1 MGKIF
6 REFIY
11 LFSVVNVFFV
21 FNTVVEYKRDAQIS
35 KKRNITVQLF
45 MIAITYILV
54 REIRIWE
61 IYTGSG
67 FIPYRKMVFRDFLIR
82 FLSMGEIKGYIVV
95 RWMFNIPF
103 LLLLAKVYKKEY
115 NISCIKSAFLFVM
128 TTKYLSLIC
137 DVVIP
142 RILFIIWKK
151 DSISKVYKKEYN
163 ISCIKSA
170 FLFVMT
176 TKYLSLIC
184 DVVIPRILFIIWKK
198 DSISSDM
205 VTKLSLQEWN
215 WFDFSVILIAF
226 LVFLFMLGIV
236 KIIKKLV
243 NNNRVYVYGINILL
257 MNVIIL
263 FVLEF
268 LNVISIGKIGFIYGK
283 LLTSERHLLQIQVL
297 PDLIFLNLIMT
308 IYLVIMIKK
317 ENDERAKQDLMNSKL
332 KLQEE
337 YYSSLEESQMQVIYL
352 VIMIKKE
359 NDERA
364 KQDLMNSK
372 LKLQEEYYSS
382 LEESQMQVRKLY
394 HDMKNHL
401 ENISNLD
408 KNNEKS
414 RQYID
419 ELKDQLSNSN
429 DVKSTGNAIVDIIL
443 NEKKKV
449 CIREGID
456 FEINVNSK
464 DLSFMKNADISN
476 NNEKSRQY
484 IDELKDQLSNS
495 NDVKST
501 GNAIVDII
509 LNEKKKVCIKE
520 VLDFETNVNS
530 KDLSFMKNAD
540 ISNIFSNVL
549 NNAIEACQKIENRKI
564 KAVYR

>member
-1 MGKIF
+1 MEKIF

-35 KKRNITVQLF
+35 KKINITVQLF

-61 IYTGSG
+61 IYTESG

-82 FLSMGEIKGYIVV
+82 FLSMGEIRGYAVV

-103 LLLLAKVYKKEY
+103 LILLAKVYKKEY

-151 DSISKVYKKEYN
+151 DS
-163 ISCIKSA
+163 
-170 FLFVMT
+170 L
-176 TKYLSLIC
+176 
-184 DVVIPRILFIIWKK
+184 
-198 DSISSDM
+198 SSDM

-226 LVFLFMLGIV
+226 LVFLLMLGIV

-268 LNVISIGKIGFIYGK
+268 LNIISIGKIGFIYRD
-283 LLTSERHLLQIQVL
+283 LLTSERYLLQIQVL

-317 ENDERAKQDLMNSKL
+317 ENDERAKK
-332 KLQEE
+332 
-337 YYSSLEESQMQVIYL
+337 
-352 VIMIKKE
+352 
-359 NDERA
+359 
-364 KQDLMNSK
+364 DLMNSK

-401 ENISNLD
+401 ENISNL
-408 KNNEKS
+408 NQNSEES

-419 ELKDQLSNSN
+419 ELKDQLN
-429 DVKSTGNAIVDIIL
+429 
-443 NEKKKV
+443 
-449 CIREGID
+449 
-456 FEINVNSK
+456 
-464 DLSFMKNADISN
+464 
-476 NNEKSRQY
+476 
-484 IDELKDQLSNS
+484 NS

-520 VLDFETNVNS
+520 GVDFEINVNS

-549 NNAIEACQKIENRKI
+549 NNAIEACQKIENGEKYIKLEAYKI
-564 KAVYR
+564 KRAGSRFITEKKDDFVHGIGIRSIETSAKAYDGDVVIDYDDDKFIIKILIPLN

>member
-95 RWMFNIPF
+95 RWMLNIPF

-142 RILFIIWKK
+142 RILFI
-151 DSISKVYKKEYN
+151 
-163 ISCIKSA
+163 
-170 FLFVMT
+170 M
-176 TKYLSLIC
+176 
-184 DVVIPRILFIIWKK
+184 WKK

-337 YYSSLEESQMQVIYL
+337 YYSSLEESQMQV
-352 VIMIKKE
+352 
-359 NDERA
+359 
-364 KQDLMNSK
+364 
-372 LKLQEEYYSS
+372 
-382 LEESQMQVRKLY
+382 RKLY

-401 ENISNLD
+401 ENISNL
-408 KNNEKS
+408 NQNSEES

-419 ELKDQLSNSN
+419 ELKEQLN
-429 DVKSTGNAIVDIIL
+429 
-443 NEKKKV
+443 
-449 CIREGID
+449 
-456 FEINVNSK
+456 
-464 DLSFMKNADISN
+464 
-476 NNEKSRQY
+476 
-484 IDELKDQLSNS
+484 NS

-520 VLDFETNVNS
+520 GIDFETNVNS
-530 KDLSFMKNAD
+530 KELSFMKNAD

-549 NNAIEACQKIENRKI
+549 NNAIEACQKIENGEKYIKLEVYKI
-564 KAVYR
+564 KRYYVIYCENSKTNKIKRAGSRFITEKKDDFVHGIGIRSIETSAKAYDGDVVIYYDDDKFIKD

>member
-1 MGKIF
+1 MEKIF

-11 LFSVVNVFFV
+11 IFSVVNVFFV

-35 KKRNITVQLF
+35 KKRNIIVQLF
-45 MIAITYILV
+45 LVLVTYILV
-54 REIRIWE
+54 RAIGIWE
-61 IYTGSG
+61 IYIGSG
-67 FIPYRKMVFRDFLIR
+67 FLPYRKMVFRDFLVNL
-82 FLSMGEIKGYIVV
+82 LSIGAFKGVRVV
-95 RWMFNIPF
+95 IWTFNILF
-103 LLLLAKVYKKEY
+103 LLILAKVYKKEY
-115 NISCIKSAFLFVM
+115 NISCIKSSFLFVM

-137 DVVIP
+137 YIIIP

-151 DSISKVYKKEYN
+151 DS
-163 ISCIKSA
+163 
-170 FLFVMT
+170 L
-176 TKYLSLIC
+176 
-184 DVVIPRILFIIWKK
+184 
-198 DSISSDM
+198 SSDM

-226 LVFLFMLGIV
+226 LVFLLMLGIV

-268 LNVISIGKIGFIYGK
+268 LNVISIGKIGFIYGE

-337 YYSSLEESQMQVIYL
+337 YYSSLEESQMQV
-352 VIMIKKE
+352 
-359 NDERA
+359 
-364 KQDLMNSK
+364 
-372 LKLQEEYYSS
+372 
-382 LEESQMQVRKLY
+382 RKLY

-401 ENISNLD
+401 ENISNL
-408 KNNEKS
+408 N
-414 RQYID
+414 Q
-419 ELKDQLSNSN
+419 NS
-429 DVKSTGNAIVDIIL
+429 
-443 NEKKKV
+443 E
-449 CIREGID
+449 E
-456 FEINVNSK
+456 
-464 DLSFMKNADISN
+464 
-476 NNEKSRQY
+476 SRQY

-520 VLDFETNVNS
+520 GIDFETNVNS

-549 NNAIEACQKIENRKI
+549 NNAIEACQKIENREKYIKLEAYKI
-564 KAVYR
+564 KRYYVIYCENSKMNKIKRAGSRFITEKKDDFVHGIGIRSIETSAKAYDGDVVIDYDDDKFMIKILIPLN

>member
-1 MGKIF
+1 MEKMF

-11 LFSVVNVFFV
+11 IFSVVNVFFV

-67 FIPYRKMVFRDFLIR
+67 FIPYRKMIFRDFLIR
-82 FLSMGEIKGYIVV
+82 FLSMGEIRGYMLV

-103 LLLLAKVYKKEY
+103 LILLV
-115 NISCIKSAFLFVM
+115 
-128 TTKYLSLIC
+128 
-137 DVVIP
+137 
-142 RILFIIWKK
+142 
-151 DSISKVYKKEYN
+151 KVYKKEYN

-337 YYSSLEESQMQVIYL
+337 YYSSLEESQM
-352 VIMIKKE
+352 
-359 NDERA
+359 
-364 KQDLMNSK
+364 
-372 LKLQEEYYSS
+372 
-382 LEESQMQVRKLY
+382 
-394 HDMKNHL
+394 
-401 ENISNLD
+401 
-408 KNNEKS
+408 
-414 RQYID
+414 
-419 ELKDQLSNSN
+419 
-429 DVKSTGNAIVDIIL
+429 
-443 NEKKKV
+443 
-449 CIREGID
+449 
-456 FEINVNSK
+456 
-464 DLSFMKNADISN
+464 
-476 NNEKSRQY
+476 
-484 IDELKDQLSNS
+484 
-495 NDVKST
+495 
-501 GNAIVDII
+501 
-509 LNEKKKVCIKE
+509 
-520 VLDFETNVNS
+520 
-530 KDLSFMKNAD
+530 
-540 ISNIFSNVL
+540 
-549 NNAIEACQKIENRKI
+549 
-564 KAVYR
+564 

>member
-1 MGKIF
+1 MEKIF

-11 LFSVVNVFFV
+11 IFSVINVFFI
-21 FNTVVEYKRDAQIS
+21 FNTVVEYKRNAQIS
-35 KKRNITVQLF
+35 KKRNIMVQLF
-45 MIAITYILV
+45 MILVTYILV
-54 REIRIWE
+54 REIKIWE
-61 IYTGSG
+61 IYVGSG
-67 FIPYRKMVFRDFLIR
+67 FLTYRKMVFRNFLVNLLSIGAFRGTRVVIWIFNILFLI
-82 FLSMGEIKGYIVV
+82 
-95 RWMFNIPF
+95 
-103 LLLLAKVYKKEY
+103 LLAKVYKKEY

-137 DVVIP
+137 DIIIP

-151 DSISKVYKKEYN
+151 DS
-163 ISCIKSA
+163 
-170 FLFVMT
+170 L
-176 TKYLSLIC
+176 
-184 DVVIPRILFIIWKK
+184 
-198 DSISSDM
+198 SSDM

-268 LNVISIGKIGFIYGK
+268 LNVISIGKIGFIYGE
-283 LLTSERHLLQIQVL
+283 LLTSERYLLQIQVL

-337 YYSSLEESQMQVIYL
+337 YYSSLEESQMQV
-352 VIMIKKE
+352 
-359 NDERA
+359 
-364 KQDLMNSK
+364 
-372 LKLQEEYYSS
+372 
-382 LEESQMQVRKLY
+382 RKLY

-401 ENISNLD
+401 ENISNL
-408 KNNEKS
+408 NQNSEES

-419 ELKDQLSNSN
+419 ELKDQLN
-429 DVKSTGNAIVDIIL
+429 
-443 NEKKKV
+443 
-449 CIREGID
+449 
-456 FEINVNSK
+456 
-464 DLSFMKNADISN
+464 
-476 NNEKSRQY
+476 
-484 IDELKDQLSNS
+484 NS

-520 VLDFETNVNS
+520 GINFETNVNS

-549 NNAIEACQKIENRKI
+549 NNAIEACQKIENREKYIKLEAYKI
-564 KAVYR
+564 KRYYVIYCENSKINKIKRAGSRFITEKKDDFVHGIGIRSIETSAKAYDGDVVIDYDDDKFMIKILIPLN

>member
-1 MGKIF
+1 MEKMF

-11 LFSVVNVFFV
+11 LFSVVNVFFI

-45 MIAITYILV
+45 LVLVTYILV
-54 REIRIWE
+54 RAIGIWE
-61 IYTGSG
+61 IYIGSG
-67 FIPYRKMVFRDFLIR
+67 FLPYRKMVFRDFLVNL
-82 FLSMGEIKGYIVV
+82 LSIGAFKGVRVV
-95 RWMFNIPF
+95 IWTFNILF

-137 DVVIP
+137 DIIIP
-142 RILFIIWKK
+142 RILFI
-151 DSISKVYKKEYN
+151 
-163 ISCIKSA
+163 
-170 FLFVMT
+170 M
-176 TKYLSLIC
+176 
-184 DVVIPRILFIIWKK
+184 WKK
-198 DSISSDM
+198 DSISSEM

-215 WFDFSVILIAF
+215 WFDFSVIAIAF
-226 LVFLFMLGIV
+226 LAFLFMLGIV

-268 LNVISIGKIGFIYGK
+268 LNVISIGKIGFIYGE

-337 YYSSLEESQMQVIYL
+337 YYSSLEESQMQV
-352 VIMIKKE
+352 
-359 NDERA
+359 
-364 KQDLMNSK
+364 
-372 LKLQEEYYSS
+372 
-382 LEESQMQVRKLY
+382 RKLY

-401 ENISNLD
+401 ENISNL
-408 KNNEKS
+408 NQNSEES

-419 ELKDQLSNSN
+419 ELKDQLNNSN

-476 NNEKSRQY
+476 
-484 IDELKDQLSNS
+484 
-495 NDVKST
+495 
-501 GNAIVDII
+501 
-509 LNEKKKVCIKE
+509 
-520 VLDFETNVNS
+520 
-530 KDLSFMKNAD
+530 
-540 ISNIFSNVL
+540 IFSNVL
-549 NNAIEACQKIENRKI
+549 NNAIEACQKIENKEKYIKLEAYKI
-564 KAVYR
+564 KRYYVIYCENSKINKIKRAGSRFITEKKDDFVHGIGIRSIETSAKVYDGDVVIDYDDDKFMIKILIPLN

>member
-1 MGKIF
+1 MEKIF
-6 REFIY
+6 RELIY
-11 LFSVVNVFFV
+11 IFSVINVFFI
-21 FNTVVEYKRDAQIS
+21 FNTVVEYKRNAQIS
-35 KKRNITVQLF
+35 KKRNIMVQLF
-45 MIAITYILV
+45 MILVAYVLV
-54 REIRIWE
+54 REIGIWE
-61 IYTGSG
+61 IYIGSG
-67 FIPYRKMVFRDFLIR
+67 FLPEREMVFRDFLVR
-82 FLSMGEIKGYIVV
+82 FLSMGEIRGYMVV

-103 LLLLAKVYKKEY
+103 LILLVKVYKKEY

-142 RILFIIWKK
+142 RILFI
-151 DSISKVYKKEYN
+151 
-163 ISCIKSA
+163 
-170 FLFVMT
+170 M
-176 TKYLSLIC
+176 
-184 DVVIPRILFIIWKK
+184 WKK

-268 LNVISIGKIGFIYGK
+268 LNIISIGKIGFIYRD
-283 LLTSERHLLQIQVL
+283 LLTSERHLVQIQVL

-317 ENDERAKQDLMNSKL
+317 ENDERAKK
-332 KLQEE
+332 
-337 YYSSLEESQMQVIYL
+337 
-352 VIMIKKE
+352 
-359 NDERA
+359 
-364 KQDLMNSK
+364 DLMNSK

-401 ENISNLD
+401 ENISNL
-408 KNNEKS
+408 NQNSEES

-419 ELKDQLSNSN
+419 ELKEQLNNSN

-449 CIREGID
+449 CTKEGID
-456 FEINVNSK
+456 FEI
-464 DLSFMKNADISN
+464 
-476 NNEKSRQY
+476 
-484 IDELKDQLSNS
+484 
-495 NDVKST
+495 
-501 GNAIVDII
+501 
-509 LNEKKKVCIKE
+509 
-520 VLDFETNVNS
+520 NVNS

-549 NNAIEACQKIENRKI
+549 NNAIEACQKIENGEKYIKLEAYKI
-564 KAVYR
+564 KRYYVIYCENSKTNKIKRAGSRFITEKKDNFVHGIGIRSIETSAKAYDGDVVIDYDDDKFMIKILIPLN

>member
-82 FLSMGEIKGYIVV
+82 FLSMGEIRGYAVI

-103 LLLLAKVYKKEY
+103 LILLAKVYKKEY

-151 DSISKVYKKEYN
+151 DS
-163 ISCIKSA
+163 
-170 FLFVMT
+170 L
-176 TKYLSLIC
+176 
-184 DVVIPRILFIIWKK
+184 
-198 DSISSDM
+198 SSDM

-226 LVFLFMLGIV
+226 LVFLLMLGIV

-268 LNVISIGKIGFIYGK
+268 LNIISIGKIGFIYRD
-283 LLTSERHLLQIQVL
+283 LLTSERYLLQIQVL

-308 IYLVIMIKK
+308 
-317 ENDERAKQDLMNSKL
+317 
-332 KLQEE
+332 
-337 YYSSLEESQMQVIYL
+337 IYL

-419 ELKDQLSNSN
+419 ELKDQLN
-429 DVKSTGNAIVDIIL
+429 
-443 NEKKKV
+443 
-449 CIREGID
+449 
-456 FEINVNSK
+456 
-464 DLSFMKNADISN
+464 
-476 NNEKSRQY
+476 
-484 IDELKDQLSNS
+484 NS

-520 VLDFETNVNS
+520 GIDFETNVNS
-530 KDLSFMKNAD
+530 KELSFMKNAD
-540 ISNIFSNVL
+540 ISNIFSNVI
-549 NNAIEACQKIENRKI
+549 NNAIEACKKIENGEKYIKLEAYKI
-564 KAVYR
+564 KRYYVIYCENSKTNKIKRAGSRFITEKKDNFVHGIGIRSIETSAKVYDGDVVIDYDDDKFMIKILIPLN

>member
-1 MGKIF
+1 MEKIF
-6 REFIY
+6 RELIY
-11 LFSVVNVFFV
+11 LFSVVNIFFI
-21 FNTVVEYKRDAQIS
+21 FNTVVEYKRNAQIS

-67 FIPYRKMVFRDFLIR
+67 FIPYRKMIFRDFLVR
-82 FLSMGEIKGYIVV
+82 FLSMGEIRGYMLV

-103 LLLLAKVYKKEY
+103 LILLVKVYKKEY

-142 RILFIIWKK
+142 RILFI
-151 DSISKVYKKEYN
+151 
-163 ISCIKSA
+163 
-170 FLFVMT
+170 M
-176 TKYLSLIC
+176 
-184 DVVIPRILFIIWKK
+184 WKK
-198 DSISSDM
+198 DSISSEM

-268 LNVISIGKIGFIYGK
+268 LNVISIGKIGFIYGE
-283 LLTSERHLLQIQVL
+283 LLISERHLLQIQVL

-337 YYSSLEESQMQVIYL
+337 YYSSLEESQMQV
-352 VIMIKKE
+352 
-359 NDERA
+359 
-364 KQDLMNSK
+364 
-372 LKLQEEYYSS
+372 
-382 LEESQMQVRKLY
+382 RKLY

-401 ENISNLD
+401 ENISNL
-408 KNNEKS
+408 NQNSEES

-419 ELKDQLSNSN
+419 ELKDQLN
-429 DVKSTGNAIVDIIL
+429 
-443 NEKKKV
+443 
-449 CIREGID
+449 
-456 FEINVNSK
+456 
-464 DLSFMKNADISN
+464 
-476 NNEKSRQY
+476 
-484 IDELKDQLSNS
+484 NS

-520 VLDFETNVNS
+520 GIDFETNVNS

-549 NNAIEACQKIENRKI
+549 NNAIEACQKIENGEKYIKLEAYKI
-564 KAVYR
+564 KRYYVIYCENSKTNKIKRAGSRLITEKKDDFVHGIGIRSIETSAKAYDGDVVIYYDDDKFIIKILIPLN